1 MAVAQETAPAPPAE
15 ARRFT
20 DKTLYGPSGHPR
32 SSDIEQNSL
41 GDCYFVS
48 PLGSLAQQQPQRLE
62 NAIKYNADKG
72 TFTVTLYKE
81 ESPGIFRDKVT
92 KPVQIEVTQGEIE
105 GNLTRRGGSTVD
117 GRPGQN
123 GPIWPAVME
132 TAYAKMHDRNP
143 KDGLQEGYDKTAH
156 GGWPADALFSLT
168 GVHGKTLDAGD
179 FDDMGMEKAYKTLDT
194 ALKENRPVTL
204 ATKSEDT
211 HWFRA
216 DAPQDGLVDRH
227 AFMVERVYK
236 NESGDV
242 MLQVRNPWGHN
253 QRVGEG
259 HDTPNASISV
269 KLKDIVDG
277 GGLNKIDIGPSPAQ
291 QPKLKVAS
299 AETGDRHLDS
309 MLASLD
315 DPAAMKQSMRD
326 LAASP
331 DGRQFAASGREQA
344 QQQTQTAAAPQ
355 QEEAPAP
362 TRSGP
367 SMRA

>member
-1 MAVAQETAPAPPAE
+1 MAIAQETSPAPPAD

-20 DKTLYGPSGHPR
+20 DKTLYGPGGHPS

-48 PLGSLAQQQPQRLE
+48 PLGSMAQQQPQRLE

-72 TFTVTLYKE
+72 TFTVTFYKE
-81 ESPGIFRDKVT
+81 ESTGFLGLGDKEV
-92 KPVQIEVTQGEIE
+92 KPVKIEVSQGELE
-105 GNLTRRGGSTVD
+105 GNLSRRGGSTVD
-117 GRPGQN
+117 GHPGRD

-132 TAYAKMHDRNP
+132 TAYAKMHDSNP

-156 GGWPADALFSLT
+156 GGWPADALFTLT
-168 GVHGKTLDAGD
+168 GVHGQTVSNSD
-179 FDDMGMEKAYKTLDT
+179 FDDMGMEKAYKKLDT
-194 ALKENRPVTL
+194 ALKEHRPVTL

-211 HWFRA
+211 HWFRD
-216 DAPQDGLVDRH
+216 DAPKDGLVNRH

-236 NESGDV
+236 DEHGEV

-253 QRVGEG
+253 NRVDEG
-259 HDTPNASISV
+259 RDTPNASISV

-277 GGLNKIDIGPSPAQ
+277 GGLNKIDIGPSPSQ
-291 QPKLKVAS
+291 HPDIKKVAS
-299 AETGDRHLDS
+299 AETGDRHLDA

-315 DPAAMKQSMRD
+315 NPAAMKQSMRD

-331 DGRQFAASGREQA
+331 DGQQFAANGRSQLQEQP
-344 QQQTQTAAAPQ
+344 TVAAPQ
-355 QEEAPAP
+355 PEEAAPARAP
-362 TRSGP
+362 T
-367 SMRA
+367 MRA

>member
-1 MAVAQETAPAPPAE
+1 MAVAIETSPPPPPESRQFSA
-15 ARRFT
+15 A
-20 DKTLYGPSGHPR
+20 TLYGPSGHPS

-48 PLGSLAQQQPQRLE
+48 SLGSLAQQQPERLE
-62 NAIKYNADKG
+62 NAIKYNAEKG
-72 TFTVTLYKE
+72 TFTVTLYRE
-81 ESPGIFRDKVT
+81 HDPGWFKDNVT
-92 KPVQIEVTQGEIE
+92 KAVEVEVTQREIE
-105 GNLTRRGGSTVD
+105 GNLSRRGGSTVD
-117 GRPGQN
+117 GHPGQN
-123 GPIWPAVME
+123 SPIWPAVME

-143 KDGLQEGYDKTAH
+143 KDGLQQGYDKIAN
-156 GGWPADALFSLT
+156 GGWPADALYTLT
-168 GVHGKTLDAGD
+168 GVHGKTLDADD
-179 FDDMGMEKAYKTLDT
+179 FDDMGMEKSFKRLDT
-194 ALKENRPVTL
+194 ALKEHRPVTL

-211 HWFRA
+211 HIFSA

-236 NESGDV
+236 NERNEV

-253 QRVGEG
+253 ERISEG
-259 HDTPNASISV
+259 PGSPNASISV

-277 GGLNKIDIGPSPAQ
+277 GGLNKIDIGPAPSQ
-291 QPKLKVAS
+291 QPKVKVAS

-315 DPAAMKQSMRD
+315 NPAALKQSMRD

-331 DGRQFAASGREQA
+331 DGQQFAATGRSQLND
-344 QQQTQTAAAPQ
+344 QQQAAAAPQ
-355 QEEAPAP
+355 PEEVASPA
-362 TRSGP
+362 RGP